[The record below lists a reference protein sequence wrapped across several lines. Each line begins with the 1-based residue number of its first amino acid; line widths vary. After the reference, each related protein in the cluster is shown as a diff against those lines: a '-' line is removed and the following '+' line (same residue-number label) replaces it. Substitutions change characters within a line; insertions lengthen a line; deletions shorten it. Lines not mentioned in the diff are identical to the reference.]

1 MGIAEVTLRSLIGFV
16 VLFIVARIL
25 GKKLIAQMTFF
36 DFVTG
41 ITIGSVTANLILN
54 KQIRLTTGLYALLFF
69 GLLTL
74 ALGLITIKIFSA
86 RKVLNGEPLL
96 IIKNGK
102 IYEQGMK
109 HARLSVD
116 SLLHQLRKKN
126 IFYLDDVDF
135 AFFETDGTI
144 SPNQKKPQ
152 SEQSIGR
159 GLPQTFII
167 DGRILED
174 SLQALNKDK
183 KWLDNI
189 LASHQTQLKDV
200 FVAQLDQKNNL
211 YIDYRQDESGT

>member
-1 MGIAEVTLRSLIGFV
+1 MGIAEVTLRSLIGFA
-16 VLFIVARIL
+16 VLFIVARVL

-54 KQIRLTTGLYALLFF
+54 KQIRLTTGVYALLIF
-69 GLLTL
+69 GFLTL
-74 ALGLITIKIFSA
+74 ALGLLTIKVFSA
-86 RKVLNGEPLL
+86 RKVLSGEPLL

-102 IYEQGMK
+102 IYEQGMM

-144 SPNQKKPQ
+144 SPNQKKTQ
-152 SEQSIGR
+152 SEQSSGR

-167 DGRILED
+167 DGRVLED

-183 KWLDNI
+183 KWLDNL
-189 LASHQTQLKDV
+189 LASHQTKLKDV
-200 FVAQLDQKNNL
+200 FVAQLDQNDNL
-211 YIDYRQDESGT
+211 YIDYRQDRQPQ